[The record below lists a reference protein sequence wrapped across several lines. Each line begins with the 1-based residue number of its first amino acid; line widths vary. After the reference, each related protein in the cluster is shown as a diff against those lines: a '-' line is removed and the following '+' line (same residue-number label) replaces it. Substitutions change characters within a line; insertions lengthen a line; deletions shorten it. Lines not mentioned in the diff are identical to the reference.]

1 MPGERERVSDGGW
14 VLEMGLRLWDWLLTS
29 SAETGSGDV
38 EWEDGRREV
47 GGWCCV
53 VGEGKESVE

>member
-1 MPGERERVSDGGW
+1 M
-14 VLEMGLRLWDWLLTS
+14 EMGLRLWDWLLTS